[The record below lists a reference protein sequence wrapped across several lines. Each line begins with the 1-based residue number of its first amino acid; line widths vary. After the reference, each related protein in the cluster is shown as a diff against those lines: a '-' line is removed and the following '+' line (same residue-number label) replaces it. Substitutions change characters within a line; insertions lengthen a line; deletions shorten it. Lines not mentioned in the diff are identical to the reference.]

1 MKHIKSKI
9 AMALT
14 TVMCISIAFAS
25 TASADNEQTAAV
37 SQHVVFVDGEQA
49 AVAAYNIDG
58 SNYFK
63 LRDIAAVLSGS
74 DKQFNVSWDS
84 EAEQISLQVDTPY
97 APVGGELAV
106 LEPGNKTAVPSFSP
120 VLKGGEPMAYEGY
133 FIDGN
138 NYYKLRDVAQSFD
151 IGIEWDEENGRINIL
166 TSKGYEDETQ
176 PEAPAEPG
184 VYTPEWQAVLDEA
197 QGEEIVSVTLRYQIK
212 TSNNEPIPKDLAMY
226 LWFGDYHDSAK
237 NSPDYF
243 EPYIIMSDVA
253 DGTGAG
259 SITVEIP
266 RSVYAKA
273 CYGGHWFFFKG
284 ESFTLD
290 GVEFQS
296 DYGATGFSIGP
307 DYVDTTTFE
316 ILYY

>member
-9 AMALT
+9 AMTLT
-14 TVMCISIAFAS
+14 AAMCLSIAFAS
-25 TASADNEQTAAV
+25 TASANNEQTAAV
-37 SQHVVFVDGEQA
+37 SQHEVYVNGEQA
-49 AVAAYNIDG
+49 AVAAYNING

-63 LRDIAAVLSGS
+63 LRDIAAVVNGS
-74 DKQFNVSWDS
+74 EKQFEVSWDS
-84 EAEQISLQVDTPY
+84 DVGQISLKSDSPY
-97 APVGGELAV
+97 TQVGGELAD
-106 LEPGNKTAVPSFSP
+106 LEPGSKTAIPSFSP
-120 VLKGGEPMAYEGY
+120 ILKDGEPATYEGY

-151 IGIEWDEENGRINIL
+151 IGIEWDSENGRVNIL
-166 TSKGYEDETQ
+166 TAKGYEYEKQ
-176 PEAPAEPG
+176 PEVPAEPG
-184 VYTPEWQAVLDEA
+184 IYTPEWQAVLDGA
-197 QGEEIVSVTLRYQIK
+197 KGEEIVSVTLRYQIK
-212 TSNNEPIPKDLAMY
+212 ALNNEPIPKDLTMY
-226 LWFGDYHDSAK
+226 LWFGDYHDTAK

-253 DGTGAG
+253 DGTGTG

-266 RSVYAKA
+266 RSIYAKA